1 MTKLNLSRIKAVT
14 TWGGVIVT
22 AIGVGISI
30 STSGSMK
37 GNIIASVGICFTIIG
52 NFVTHTL
59 DKHAQAKQ
67 EELEARLS
75 YAEEFMDNPAIE
87 EVMMNYGIEHQD
99 DGR

>member
-1 MTKLNLSRIKAVT
+1 MTKYNLSRIKAVT

-30 STSGSMK
+30 SADGSMK
-37 GNIIASVGICFTIIG
+37 GNIIASVGICFTIAG
-52 NFVTHTL
+52 NLVAHTL
-59 DKHAQAKQ
+59 DRHAQAEQ

-75 YAEEFMDNPAIE
+75 YAEERIDDPAIE
-87 EVMMNYGIEHQD
+87 EVMMNYAIEHQD